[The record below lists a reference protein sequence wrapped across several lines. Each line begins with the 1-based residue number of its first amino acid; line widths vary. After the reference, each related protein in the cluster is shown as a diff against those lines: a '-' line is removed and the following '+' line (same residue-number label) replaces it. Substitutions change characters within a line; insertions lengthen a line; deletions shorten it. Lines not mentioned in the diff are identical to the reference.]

1 MLLDLLIAAKNAD
14 KQGDFKKADLITNR
28 LIKISQYY
36 PNNLDVNKNQIE
48 LRTVD
53 FSDDSLLQEDFDE
66 AQEDRQNHPRF
77 HPTYKD
83 LGGDTEEEKAESIF
97 DMHGEDSVPGPAYVD
112 PEYLSKSV
120 GMSMGD
126 LDKYTWENTREKNE
140 AEGHGYKN
148 NLLI

>member
-83 LGGDTEEEKAESIF
+83 LGGDTEEEEAESIF

-126 LDKYTWENTREKNE
+126 LDNYTWKNTYEKNE
-140 AEGHGYKN
+140 EEGHGYKN
-148 NLLI
+148 KLLI

>member
-83 LGGDTEEEKAESIF
+83 LGGDTEEEEAESIF

-148 NLLI
+148 KLLI

>member
-83 LGGDTEEEKAESIF
+83 LGGDTEEEEAESIF